1 MHSFIKTLTGMAAAA
16 GLGAV
21 LFMGTVQDGRAQA
34 APPAG
39 QAAAQPEK
47 RPKDTG
53 EFDIFNEVLK
63 DLNPQSPNAQKAIT
77 DLNTWAQKYPE
88 SDYKDDRPFYYL
100 QAYALLNQP
109 EKVVEYG
116 GQLMNKDMKTIF
128 KDPSQ
133 ILQVLFRTA
142 AATQQ
147 LQNATPEQLAI
158 GEKSAKE
165 LLAFVAN
172 PASKPAAVTDAQWA
186 EARTKQLE
194 PLANATLVFVA
205 MYPGN
210 QAVAK
215 KEFPAA
221 EQSFRKAL
229 QQYPENGWIA
239 YNLGSAIMNEKD
251 PAKISEALYYIARGA
266 AMDPAKGGI
275 ADEKIRSTI
284 DAYLKKVYSNY
295 HGSDEGVDQLK
306 QQALAS
312 PNPPADFK
320 IKTATDIANEKQQQ
334 FAAQYPQL
342 ALWMG
347 IKSQL
352 TAPEGESYFATQL
365 KEAAVPKLKGT
376 VMGGKPEC
384 RSKEILVAVP
394 EPNQT
399 STLTAEIA
407 LKLDT
412 PLTAKPV
419 AGTEIQWEGVPSA
432 FSKDPFL
439 LTMDAEK
446 AKIEGL
452 KTEPCAVAPARKGA
466 PVRKAVPKKK

>member
-1 MHSFIKTLTGMAAAA
+1 M
-16 GLGAV
+16 
-21 LFMGTVQDGRAQA
+21 
-34 APPAG
+34 
-39 QAAAQPEK
+39 
-47 RPKDTG
+47 
-53 EFDIFNEVLK
+53 
-63 DLNPQSPNAQKAIT
+63 
-77 DLNTWAQKYPE
+77 
-88 SDYKDDRPFYYL
+88 
-100 QAYALLNQP
+100 
-109 EKVVEYG
+109 
-116 GQLMNKDMKTIF
+116 
-128 KDPSQ
+128 
-133 ILQVLFRTA
+133 
-142 AATQQ
+142 
-147 LQNATPEQLAI
+147 AI

-412 PLTAKPV
+412 PLTRQAGGRNRDSVGRRTVGFQQGPV
-419 AGTEIQWEGVPSA
+419 PADHGRRESQNRRFENRAVRGGPRQEGCAGEEGSPKEEVSVGGTGRQLRRSGAVRRAAGSA
-432 FSKDPFL
+432 VFESARSSPKTARSSGLREFPPRLRFS
-439 LTMDAEK
+439 T
-446 AKIEGL
+446 
-452 KTEPCAVAPARKGA
+452 
-466 PVRKAVPKKK
+466 